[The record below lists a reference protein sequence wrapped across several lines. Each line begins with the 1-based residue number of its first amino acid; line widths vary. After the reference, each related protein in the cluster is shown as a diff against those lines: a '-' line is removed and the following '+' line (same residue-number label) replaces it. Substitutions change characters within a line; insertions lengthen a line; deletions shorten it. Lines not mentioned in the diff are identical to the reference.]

1 MMFTVSAQP
10 EMMTDTISIAPRDLS
25 EYRPDVLRDRLG
37 TLRRDIEEYAG
48 MLLDAWR
55 PTLGA
60 SHFLPSA
67 ENLAHYLA
75 FRRADLRDMQPGL
88 QALGLSTLGRS
99 EAHVMP
105 SLDAVI
111 VSLARIAG
119 LTEGQYPETEAFTV
133 GTTTLLENQSRIFGK
148 DPAGPRTR
156 IMVTL
161 PSEAAQDARLL
172 MAIVGEGADCVR
184 INCAHDDEEAWAA
197 MIRHAR
203 EAAKALGREVRVAMD
218 LAGPKI
224 RVREVDAK
232 KDTRLFPGDRFVV
245 TATLADK
252 CPLPQV
258 TLSHP
263 NLLAQLVAGTGLWL
277 DDGKL
282 GARVVAS
289 SEAAVTAE
297 VTFARN
303 KGYKLKPEK
312 GFNLPGLELH
322 IPALTEGDLS
332 HLGFVAANA
341 DIIGYSFVQTPADV
355 RRLTDELSSRID
367 GRPLPALMLKIET
380 PLAVRNLPRLLV
392 QAGSMMPVAVM
403 IARGDL
409 AVEIGLPRL
418 SEVQEEILWLCEAA
432 HVPVVWATQ
441 VLETLVKEGAATRA
455 ETTDAAMGQRAECV
469 MLNKGPHIV
478 EAVAFLDGILRRMD
492 RHQTKKSAKLGAL
505 GAWDGPQHLNY

>member
-1 MMFTVSAQP
+1 
-10 EMMTDTISIAPRDLS
+10 MTDADTNIAHVAP
-25 EYRPDVLRDRLG
+25 EARPDTLLDRICAV
-37 TLRRDIEEYAG
+37 RRDVSEGAG
-48 MLLDAWR
+48 QLLDEWR
-55 PTLGA
+55 PAVQGTG
-60 SHFLPSA
+60 FLPSA
-67 ENLAHYLA
+67 VNLAHYLA
-75 FRRADLRDMQPGL
+75 FRQSDLRDIQPGL

-99 EAHVMP
+99 EAHVMA

-111 VSLARIAG
+111 TSLRHITG
-119 LTEGQYPETEAFTV
+119 DGEDPYPEAGAFTS
-133 GTTTLLENQSRIFGK
+133 GPAALQENQNRIFGK

-161 PSEAAQDARLL
+161 PSEAAQDAGLL
-172 MAIVGEGADCVR
+172 VALIGEGADCVR

-203 EAAKALGREVRVAMD
+203 EAATALGRDVKVAMD

-224 RVREVDAK
+224 RIREVDVE
-232 KDTRLFPGDRFVV
+232 KDTRLFPGDRFMIVD
-245 TATLADK
+245 ALAKK

-263 NLLAQLVAGTGLWL
+263 QLLDQLAPETALWM

-282 GARVVAS
+282 GARVVVNADR
-289 SEAAVTAE
+289 AVTAE
-297 VTFARN
+297 VTFARS
-303 KGYKLKPEK
+303 KGYRLKPEK
-312 GFNLPGLELH
+312 GFNLPGLELD
-322 IPALTEGDLS
+322 IPALTQEDLS

-341 DIIGYSFVQTPADV
+341 DIIGYSFVQSPADI
-355 RRLTDELSSRID
+355 RRLVDELATRMN

-392 QAGSMMPVAVM
+392 QAGTQMPVTVM

-409 AVEIGLPRL
+409 AVEIGLQRL
-418 SEVQEEILWLCEAA
+418 SEIQEEILWLCEAA

-469 MLNKGPHIV
+469 MLNKGPHLV

-492 RHQTKKSAKLGAL
+492 RHQNKKRAKLGPL
-505 GAWDGPQHLNY
+505 GSWDGPQHLGD